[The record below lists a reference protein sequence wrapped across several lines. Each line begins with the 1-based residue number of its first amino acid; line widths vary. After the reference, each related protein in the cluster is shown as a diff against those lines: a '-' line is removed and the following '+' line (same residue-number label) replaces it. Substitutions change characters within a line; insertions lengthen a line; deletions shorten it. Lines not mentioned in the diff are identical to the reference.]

1 MREGGGGAK
10 LPRASA
16 PPLDRPLGSNR
27 GNLPRDEVSIGMTGT
42 KLITLPEILVVERE
56 GEPRAKDIDIADR
69 LGLVRPRN
77 IRKLIEN
84 NRVELETFGTIPL
97 LREAKAGKGRP
108 EEGYWLNEEQ
118 SLLVATLSS
127 APNAPAVRA
136 MLIRTFVAWRRGHLE
151 APALD
156 MKAVG
161 GMVKG
166 ILARQLAEV
175 VPAMVNA
182 EIATRT
188 MMIRRGKTAGQI
200 WKEHGFPPIRLG
212 GWFSNR
218 LRAMKCEIEGGGCGE
233 LGLSTA
239 RLYDPDK
246 ADAWLRNGGRMMVE
260 RKIAERKGQ
269 GALRLVGG
277 HAAA

>member
-1 MREGGGGAK
+1 
-10 LPRASA
+10 
-16 PPLDRPLGSNR
+16 
-27 GNLPRDEVSIGMTGT
+27 MTGT
-42 KLITLPEILVVERE
+42 NLTTLPEILVVERE
-56 GEPRAKDIDIADR
+56 GEPRARDIDIAER
-69 LGLVRPRN
+69 LGLARPRN

-84 NRVELETFGTIPL
+84 NRAELEAFGPIPL

-108 EEGYWLNEEQ
+108 EEVYLLNEEQ

-136 MLIRTFVAWRRGHLE
+136 MLIRTFVAWRRGHLD
-151 APALD
+151 APAFD
-156 MKAVG
+156 MRAVG

-175 VPAMVNA
+175 IPSMIVA
-182 EIATRT
+182 ELSTRT

-277 HAAA
+277 HATA

>member
-1 MREGGGGAK
+1 
-10 LPRASA
+10 
-16 PPLDRPLGSNR
+16 
-27 GNLPRDEVSIGMTGT
+27 MTGT
-42 KLITLPEILVVERE
+42 NLTTLPEILVVERE
-56 GEPRAKDIDIADR
+56 GEPRARDIDIAER
-69 LGLVRPRN
+69 LGFKQPRD
-77 IRKLIEN
+77 IRKILA
-84 NRVELETFGTIPL
+84 RHRGALEGFGPVVVFETSY
-97 LREAKAGKGRP
+97 RGQKA
-108 EEGYWLNEEQ
+108 EEWHLNEEQ
-118 SLLVATLSS
+118 ALYAATVSD

-151 APALD
+151 AAPFD

-166 ILARQLAEV
+166 ILTRQLAEV
-175 VPAMVNA
+175 VPSMIAA
-182 EIATRT
+182 ELATRT

-246 ADAWLRNGGRMMVE
+246 ASAWLRNGGRMMVE

-277 HAAA
+277 HATA

>member
-1 MREGGGGAK
+1 MREVAAERSFLGPV
-10 LPRASA
+10 LRRLSA
-16 PPLDRPLGSNR
+16 PSVRAEGTCHDDGVN
-27 GNLPRDEVSIGMTGT
+27 IGMTGINVT
-42 KLITLPEILVVERE
+42 TLPEILVVERD
-56 GEPRAKDIDIADR
+56 GEPRARDIDIGER
-69 LGLVRPRN
+69 LGLQRPRV
-77 IRKLIEN
+77 IRELIER
-84 NRVELETFGTIPL
+84 NRGELEGFGPL
-97 LREAKAGKGRP
+97 AVRHGKSRGQEF
-108 EEGYWLNEEQ
+108 EEFLLNEEQ
-118 SLLVATLSS
+118 ALLLATLSS

-166 ILARQLAEV
+166 ILARQLADV
-175 VPAMVNA
+175 VPSIVAA
-182 EIATRT
+182 ELATRT

-218 LRAMKCEIEGGGCGE
+218 LRAIKCEIEGGGRGE

-246 ADAWLRNGGRMMVE
+246 ANAWLRNGGRIMVE

-269 GALRLVGG
+269 GVLHLVSRAG
-277 HAAA
+277 

>member
-1 MREGGGGAK
+1 MREVAAERSFLGPV
-10 LPRASA
+10 LRRPSA
-16 PPLDRPLGSNR
+16 PSARTEGTCHDDGVN
-27 GNLPRDEVSIGMTGT
+27 IGMTGT
-42 KLITLPEILVVERE
+42 NLTTLPEILVVERE
-56 GEPRAKDIDIADR
+56 GEPRARDIDIAEA
-69 LGLVRPRN
+69 LGFERPRK
-77 IRKLIEN
+77 IRELIE
-84 NRVELETFGTIPL
+84 RHRGEFEGLGEITPHRG
-97 LREAKAGKGRP
+97 AKIGRGRP
-108 EEGYWLNEEQ
+108 EEGYLLNEEQ
-118 SLLVATLSS
+118 ALLAAALSS

-175 VPAMVNA
+175 VPSIVAA
-182 EIATRT
+182 ELATRT

-246 ADAWLRNGGRMMVE
+246 ANAWLRNGGRMMVE

-277 HAAA
+277 HATA

>member
-1 MREGGGGAK
+1 MWEGGGGAK

-16 PPLDRPLGSNR
+16 PPPIRPLGSNR
-27 GNLPRDEVSIGMTGT
+27 GNLPRDEVSIGMTGIN
-42 KLITLPEILVVERE
+42 LITLPEIPVVERE
-56 GEPRAKDIDIADR
+56 GEPRARDIDIAEA
-69 LGLVRPRN
+69 LGFERPRD
-77 IRKLIEN
+77 IRKLIERN
-84 NRVELETFGTIPL
+84 IDEIEGLGALTRHRG
-97 LREAKAGKGRP
+97 AKIGRGRP
-108 EEGYWLNEEQ
+108 EEGYLLNEEQ
-118 SLLVATLSS
+118 ALLASALSS

-175 VPAMVNA
+175 IPSMILA
-182 EIATRT
+182 ELSSRT
-188 MMIRRGKTAGQI
+188 MVVRRGKTAGQI

-212 GWFSNR
+212 SWFSNR

-260 RKIAERKGQ
+260 RKIAERKDQ

-277 HAAA
+277 HAPA